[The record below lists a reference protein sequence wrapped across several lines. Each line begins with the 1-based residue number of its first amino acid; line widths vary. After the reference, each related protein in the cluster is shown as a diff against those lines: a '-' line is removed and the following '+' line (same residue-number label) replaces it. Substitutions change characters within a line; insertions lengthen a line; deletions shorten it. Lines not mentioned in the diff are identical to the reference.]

1 MWKKASESKQKNVRD
16 CQAEGR
22 GVGSCCFMII
32 ESEVIDLVIVTMINT
47 GNTHCYYKVC
57 SKLANI
63 RGWVYM

>member
-22 GVGSCCFMII
+22 EVGSCCFMII

-47 GNTHCYYKVC
+47 GNTHCY
-57 SKLANI
+57 
-63 RGWVYM
+63 